1 MKTSD
6 SIKQIAGAMLIFHDE
21 VNNIPKSAQNPF
33 FKSKYVPLDKI
44 LTAIAEPLKTARL
57 SFMQFPKGENELETI
72 IMHESG
78 EWMSECFYMKPVK
91 ADPQSYGSVITYQ
104 RRYALSAI
112 LGLNTD
118 EDDDG
123 NKGSSGKEEL
133 IDADTQNYIE
143 SLIHTST
150 YDDDMKANLLKRVPG
165 IYKSKA
171 QESIDKLMLSQKSD
185 EENDVMSQ
193 KNINNQLNKI
203 DKDERK

>member
-1 MKTSD
+1 MKTSE

-21 VNNIPKSAQNPF
+21 VNSIPKSANNPF

-123 NKGSSGKEEL
+123 NKASEQKKVKADIMEL
-133 IDADTQNYIE
+133 MPDTDKWNKAVEYLKGTGTLENIKKNYTI
-143 SLIHTST
+143 S
-150 YDDDMKANLLKRVPG
+150 
-165 IYKSKA
+165 
-171 QESIDKLMLSQKSD
+171 
-185 EENDVMSQ
+185 EENES
-193 KNINNQLNKI
+193 KLL
-203 DKDERK
+203 EAAL